1 LYKIERRIIIFCIVL
16 LFNYCRGVNLK
27 CNSKYPKK
35 NVKYCYFF
43 VAINEGTYHN
53 LVNCLP
59 VKLKNQLYKI
69 RYGKLPTV
77 FKLTRMN
84 LLILEG
90 INAFTINFIL
100 TMKCFNLI
108 TIAFYIILLF
118 NDCHFYQMKC
128 YYFKSKLKNCL
139 FRIGINEPLFHKFIN
154 YLPVSR
160 KLRIYNIYYGK
171 MPIYIKLLKINKF
184 VYKHVS
190 QQQIR
195 IFIFKNGDEYTNYRY
210 PTYLLF
216 MKNNV

>member
-1 LYKIERRIIIFCIVL
+1 MKNFNIIVIIFCIVL

-84 LLILEG
+84 LLIRK
-90 INAFTINFIL
+90 
-100 TMKCFNLI
+100 MV
-108 TIAFYIILLF
+108 
-118 NDCHFYQMKC
+118 DQHFVKS
-128 YYFKSKLKNCL
+128 YFFK
-139 FRIGINEPLFHKFIN
+139 
-154 YLPVSR
+154 YLPGF
-160 KLRIYNIYYGK
+160 IY
-171 MPIYIKLLKINKF
+171 
-184 VYKHVS
+184 H
-190 QQQIR
+190 
-195 IFIFKNGDEYTNYRY
+195 Y
-210 PTYLLF
+210 PTYIVF
-216 MKNNV
+216 KKN